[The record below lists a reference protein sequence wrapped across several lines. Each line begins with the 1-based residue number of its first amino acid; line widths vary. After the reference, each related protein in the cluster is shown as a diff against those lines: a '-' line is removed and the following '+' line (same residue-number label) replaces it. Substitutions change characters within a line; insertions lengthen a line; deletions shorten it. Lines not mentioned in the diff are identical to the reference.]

1 MTYPY
6 QVKLNGPG
14 VKWWYTRYMISL
26 IAAVDKNG
34 GIGSSGRP
42 LWTHGLPADSQRFRE
57 LTANSTVIMG
67 RKGYESFHGFLVGR
81 QNIVVSH
88 HFMQQEGVTFAR
100 NLQEAYREATNTDV
114 NVIGGANIFSQSIKD
129 ADRIYLT
136 EVNKAFND
144 VDAYFPT
151 IEPLQWR
158 QVRREDFKADGRN
171 LYDYSFIVYERIK

>member
-1 MTYPY
+1 MS
-6 QVKLNGPG
+6 
-14 VKWWYTRYMISL
+14 MISL
-26 IAAVDKNG
+26 IAAVDRNF
-34 GIGSSGRP
+34 GIGASGRP

-100 NLQEAYREATNTDV
+100 NLKEAYREASSDDI
-114 NVIGGANIFSQSIKD
+114 NVIGGANIFSQAIAD

-136 EVNKAFND
+136 QVDHAFD
-144 VDAYFPT
+144 GVDAYFPS
-151 IEPLQWR
+151 IDSRQWR
-158 QVRREDFKADGRN
+158 EAKREDFKADGRN
-171 LYDYSFIVYERIK
+171 MYDHSFIVYERIK